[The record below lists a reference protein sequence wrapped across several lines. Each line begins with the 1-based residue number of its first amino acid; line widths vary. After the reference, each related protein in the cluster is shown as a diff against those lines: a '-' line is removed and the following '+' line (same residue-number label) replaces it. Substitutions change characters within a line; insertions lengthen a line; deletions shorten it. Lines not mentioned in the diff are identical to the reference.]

1 MNEKDGGP
9 AFPCSDVDS
18 CGNERQRFTGMAL
31 RDYFAAKV
39 IQGMSAADDG
49 RCPNQEDKKDIDAW
63 RSKCMMQDA
72 ETAYLQADAMIK
84 AREKGGA

>member
-9 AFPCSDVDS
+9 AFPHIVDPR
-18 CGNERQRFTGMAL
+18 GERKQGMTL

-39 IQGMSAADDG
+39 IQGMYPAVDDG
-49 RCPNQEDKKDIDAW
+49 RCPNQEDRKDIDAW

-84 AREKGGA
+84 AREKGGAL